1 MTLSGRLELEFG
13 DSDFEFR
20 GFISSASL
28 HFNSVTPCFII
39 WASKIDV
46 SLFTSTV
53 QCSNIWNQGR
63 RSSGRAGG
71 GSNELKAMETYKK
84 QNNHCHISTN
94 KISTFVDYKRQ
105 PRLCDDHDCHRVPGV
120 FKQEKAFG
128 APLFDSPQN
137 AWSGSANAFLPVN
150 DLLVLIKVF
159 VRLI

>member
-71 GSNELKAMETYKK
+71 GQTSWRQWKRIKNKTIIAIFRPTKYPPSWTTKG
-84 QNNHCHISTN
+84 NHVYVMPTIVTGYQGYLN
-94 KISTFVDYKRQ
+94 KRKHLALLYLTPPKT
-105 PRLCDDHDCHRVPGV
+105 PGLD
-120 FKQEKAFG
+120 
-128 APLFDSPQN
+128 PPMLFC
-137 AWSGSANAFLPVN
+137 
-150 DLLVLIKVF
+150 LLMICWY
-159 VRLI
+159 